1 MRGRRP
7 KPTRVKVLTGNPG
20 KRPLNRDEPRPE
32 PAAPECPTELGPV
45 AHREWNRLVGELTKL
60 RMLTNLDR
68 AALAAYCG
76 AYALWAEA
84 TEAIQKYGTMVKSP
98 SGYPVQSPYV
108 SIANR
113 QAEIMMRI
121 ASEFGFTPA
130 SRSRISA
137 PPSREPS
144 LFDRLDERDG
154 EPVTESSVEPAAD
167 GCT

>member
-1 MRGRRP
+1 MS
-7 KPTRVKVLTGNPG
+7 
-20 KRPLNRDEPRPE
+20 EPRPD
-32 PAAPECPTELGPV
+32 AAISECPPELGPV
-45 AHREWNRLVGELTKL
+45 ARREWDRLVGELASL

-98 SGYPVQSPYV
+98 SGYPIQSPYV

-130 SRSRISA
+130 SRSRIA
-137 PPSREPS
+137 TPTTREPG
-144 LFDRLDERDG
+144 LFDVLDQPENKS
-154 EPVTESSVEPAAD
+154 VTSSNNE
-167 GCT
+167 

>member
-7 KPTRVKVLTGNPG
+7 KPSRLKLLMGNPG
-20 KRPLNRDEPRPE
+20 KRPLNEAEPVPE
-32 PAAPECPTELGPV
+32 IAIPECPTELGEV
-45 AHREWNRLVGELTKL
+45 AKGEWNRLVGELVSL
-60 RMLTNLDR
+60 GMLTNLDR

-84 TEAIQKYGTMVKSP
+84 TEAIQKFGTMIKSP
-98 SGYPVQSPYV
+98 TGYPVQSPYV

-130 SRSRISA
+130 SRGRLPA
-137 PPSREPS
+137 
-144 LFDRLDERDG
+144 RLDPEYLKLLHLD
-154 EPVTESSVEPAAD
+154 PLAP
-167 GCT
+167 

>member
-7 KPTRVKVLTGNPG
+7 KPTRLKVLMGNPG
-20 KRPLNRDEPRPE
+20 KRPLTANEPKPDVAI
-32 PAAPECPTELGPV
+32 PDCPVELGEV
-45 AHREWNRLVGELTKL
+45 ARREWDRMAPQLAALRILTH
-60 RMLTNLDR
+60 LDR
-68 AALAAYCG
+68 AALGAYCG
-76 AYALWAEA
+76 AYAMWAEA

-98 SGYPVQSPYV
+98 TGYPVQSPYV

-137 PPSREPS
+137 PDARDSTPLD
-144 LFDRLDERDG
+144 LFNPRG
-154 EPVTESSVEPAAD
+154 EAARSGD
-167 GCT
+167 